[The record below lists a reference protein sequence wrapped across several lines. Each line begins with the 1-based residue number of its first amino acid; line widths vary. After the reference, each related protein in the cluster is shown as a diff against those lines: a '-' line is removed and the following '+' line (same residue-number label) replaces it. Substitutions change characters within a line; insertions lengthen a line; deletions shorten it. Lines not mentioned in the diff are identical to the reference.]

1 LFICT
6 QQGIED
12 LKILQVF
19 VMGWNVKVMWCVAV
33 KTNDA
38 ENVPSGRNVIL
49 YREKILNSC
58 IFNNERFRQ
67 NSRTVSGDAVH
78 PIVVIV

>member
-1 LFICT
+1 MHMLEFCT
-6 QQGIED
+6 CCTACCS
-12 LKILQVF
+12 V
-19 VMGWNVKVMWCVAV
+19 
-33 KTNDA
+33 A